1 MFKKVSNSHISDDD
15 IVNVK
20 LVNDDV
26 IFTKSYVKNR
36 KCRIRNVSKDEYE
49 DSSTGEVKRRKK
61 NTSGKVNL
69 ISARQSSK
77 KLRDLIN
84 NNVDTSGR
92 CLLITL
98 TYKNEEESFN
108 SMKDGGSLLKY
119 KLKGKK
125 VKEKFHY
132 NNYEYIMINEAQGS
146 GRFHLHIFLITDN
159 PNVSIMA
166 SELKKIWKK
175 GFVKIEA
182 IKKDVTN
189 LGYYYDYI
197 FNSMSIYETKKS
209 DIYSKLFMLPDKPE
223 LKEWEGSRGGKHSKR
238 VIKGARMLLMNE
250 YTRHYS
256 YSSGLKAPEEYKDVK
271 YSVAKE
277 KFLDNQNKKPD
288 EQYSYLIGDSKY
300 VSFNK
305 ITKQV
310 YKNSKKISENSDDYT

>member
-1 MFKKVSNSHISDDD
+1 MFKKVNDSHISDDD

-20 LVNDDV
+20 IIKEDV
-26 IFTKSYVKNR
+26 IFTKSYAKNR
-36 KCRIRNVSKDEYE
+36 ECRIKNISKNEYE
-49 DSSTGEVKRRKK
+49 DVNTGEVKKRKK
-61 NTSGKVNL
+61 NTTGKVNL

-92 CLLITL
+92 CLLLTL

-108 SMKDGGSLLKY
+108 SMKDGGKLLKY

-125 VKEKFHY
+125 VKERFHY

-159 PNVSIMA
+159 PNVYIKSQ
-166 SELKKIWKK
+166 ELEKIWQK
-175 GFVKIEA
+175 GFVKIEK
-182 IKKDVTN
+182 IKEDVTN

-197 FNSMSIYETKKS
+197 FNSMSLYETKRS
-209 DIYSKLFMLPDKPE
+209 NIYSKLFMLPDKPE
-223 LKEWEGSRGGKHSKR
+223 LKEWQGPRGGKHTKR

-256 YSSGLKAPEEYKDVK
+256 FSSGLKAPEEHKDVN
-271 YSVAKE
+271 YLVARE
-277 KFLDNQNKKPD
+277 KFLNNQNKKPD

-300 VSFNK
+300 ESFNK
-305 ITKQV
+305 ITKQI
-310 YKNSKKISENSDDYT
+310 YKNSKKTGEICDD